1 MVYDVYIQNL
11 QGPDTVY
18 PNFKV
23 GTLGTVKV
31 WCVLSFPAYT
41 QKQPPEVFFKQG
53 CS

>member
-31 WCVLSFPAYT
+31 RCVFSTFSRLYSEAAT
-41 QKQPPEVFFKQG
+41 RGVL
-53 CS
+53 